1 MSASWPS
8 SRFQTGMKAACQL
21 CMQDGNTQQ
30 PTQINIEASIVS
42 GILSARIRP
51 GTRLGE
57 SQLAT
62 LFDVSRTRI
71 REAMMRLETRGI
83 VTVFP
88 RRGWYVV
95 EPSAEEAMKVY
106 SARRVIEFGLL
117 RNMSHLPDAGLKML
131 SDHLAEER
139 QAMAEGD
146 RQRLTVL
153 MGDFHIRIAEI
164 AGNEII
170 VETLR
175 DLTARTILISMLY
188 QSDFHASQSHDG
200 HCRIFAAMQVGD
212 FSGAAE
218 YAVQHLNEVE
228 TGLDLTRR
236 PDPLAALR
244 TSLSL
249 PPSNWKTK
257 KEQ

>member
-1 MSASWPS
+1 MFAPWPS
-8 SRFQTGMKAACQL
+8 LRFQIGMKAACQL

-42 GILSARIRP
+42 GILSARLRP

-83 VTVFP
+83 VTVSP
-88 RRGWYVV
+88 RRGWFVV
-95 EPSAEEAMKVY
+95 EPSAEESIKVY
-106 SARRVIEFGLL
+106 EARRIIEFGLL
-117 RNMSHLPDAGLKML
+117 RNLSSVSERDLEILAAHLQEEK
-131 SDHLAEER
+131 LAI
-139 QAMAEGD
+139 AKGD
-146 RQRLTVL
+146 RQRLTCL

-170 VETLR
+170 VEALR

-188 QSDFHASQSHDG
+188 QSDFHAQESHDG
-200 HCRIFAAMQVGD
+200 HCRIFEALQEGD
-212 FSGAAE
+212 FNAAAE
-218 YAVQHLNEVE
+218 LAIRHLDEVE
-228 TGLDLTRR
+228 TGLDLTHR
-236 PDPLAALR
+236 PDPLSDLR
-244 TSLSL
+244 NSLSL
-249 PPSNWKTK
+249 PPLSPEH
-257 KEQ
+257 KE